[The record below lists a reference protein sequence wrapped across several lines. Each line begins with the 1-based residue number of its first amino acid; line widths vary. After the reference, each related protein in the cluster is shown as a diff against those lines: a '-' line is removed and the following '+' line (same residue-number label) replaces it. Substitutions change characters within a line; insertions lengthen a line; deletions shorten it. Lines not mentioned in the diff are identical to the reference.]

1 MSKRTYGKPVIF
13 RVELRHE
20 QAVLSPCSTNSTAS
34 AGNFGNGCWNH
45 PGWYNCKK
53 SEDHGDDDSLNNS

>member
-1 MSKRTYGKPVIF
+1 MSKRTYGKPMIF

-34 AGNFGNGCWNH
+34 DGNFGNQCMNH

-53 SEDHGDDDSLNNS
+53 NTPDSDLDSLNNS